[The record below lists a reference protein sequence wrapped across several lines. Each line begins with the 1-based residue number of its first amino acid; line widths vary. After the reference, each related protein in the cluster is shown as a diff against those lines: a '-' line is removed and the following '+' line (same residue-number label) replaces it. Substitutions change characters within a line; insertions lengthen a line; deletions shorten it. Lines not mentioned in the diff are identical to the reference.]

1 MSNNS
6 TATTVESKE
15 RVMVTD
21 RIVTFKDPKK
31 ILLPVVGTF
40 PAECFSS
47 AFLGTYTSRFDNDGE
62 IEYLDYV
69 RLGFGFIYVDKNTG
83 EEQQVFAEVSLTDKR
98 ESRIHQM
105 FVLPLNDGNDE
116 AVDFSSFVGKKATI
130 TVIHKPSTLSGK
142 VYAQISEVVAVDQS
156 IDVGTDAS
164 DKYIFFDIATD
175 YSDSNPTDNM
185 KMLPKKHLWF
195 IENRSN
201 EFGLKP
207 FTQEVYEQRAAEI
220 AAQQASQAE
229 AKKEPATA

>member
-1 MSNNS
+1 MSNNNTPA
-6 TATTVESKE
+6 TAESKE

-31 ILLPVVGTF
+31 IILPVVGTF
-40 PAECFSS
+40 PAECFSV
-47 AFLGTYTSRFDNDGE
+47 AFIGTYTSRFDNDGE

-98 ESRIHQM
+98 ESRIHQL
-105 FVLPLNDGNDE
+105 FVLPLNGGDE
-116 AVDFSSFVGKKATI
+116 AVDFSTFVGKKATI
-130 TVIHKPSTLSGK
+130 TVIHKPSAMTGK
-142 VYAQISEVVAVDQS
+142 VYAQISEVVAADQS

-164 DKYIFFDIATD
+164 DKHIFFDIDTD
-175 YSDSNPTDNM
+175 YDPVGTDQM

-201 EFGLKP
+201 EYGIKP
-207 FTQEVYEQRAAEI
+207 FTQEVYEQRATEI
-220 AAQQASQAE
+220 AAQKAAQAE